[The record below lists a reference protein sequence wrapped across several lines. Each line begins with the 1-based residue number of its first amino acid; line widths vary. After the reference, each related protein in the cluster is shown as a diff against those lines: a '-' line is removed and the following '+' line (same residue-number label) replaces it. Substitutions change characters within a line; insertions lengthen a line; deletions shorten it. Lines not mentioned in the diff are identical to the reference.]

1 MSRKQLDEV
10 VDLFFNTFTQVGEE
24 WNRENAK
31 KHIEE
36 SFFGECHFVAKEK
49 NKIIGVLLAF
59 PLTKVAGT
67 ELFIDTIAVR
77 PDYQKMG
84 IGTMLI
90 NKAFE
95 YVRLHGFVAV
105 SLQANK
111 KLQSYHWYKSLG
123 LSETGWI
130 ELIKLKKDL

>member
-1 MSRKQLDEV
+1 MSRDQLDEV
-10 VDLFFNTFTQVGEE
+10 AELFFVTFTRVGEE
-24 WNRENAK
+24 WTHENAR
-31 KHIEE
+31 KHVDE

-49 NKIIGVLLAF
+49 NKIIGMLLAF

-67 ELFIDTIAVR
+67 ELFIDTIAVS

-95 YVRLHGFVAV
+95 YAKLRGFVAV

-111 KLQSYHWYKSLG
+111 KLQSYNWYKSLG